1 MEYTEKIGSGNKRL
15 SLRRSIVGSIKRS
28 LSPLS
33 RKSNSPTTTQT
44 SGCSVES
51 THKSLSSL
59 KAQSLPASISS
70 KSSRFKKSNSL
81 SPNSHVV
88 TQPTEI
94 FSSQEA
100 QLPSDSSSSEVTK
113 VRTSRPFSFSNRISV
128 QSMQEVFSPKKETQ
142 TRAAS
147 TTSKLKRS
155 LSTTFFTNNKQSVQ
169 SLKDVPSQENNQF
182 LPTQRTSLAESHL
195 PRKLHSASTTPNIRS
210 SIQSI
215 RELQLPEKDV
225 SLQTRASSTSSRY
238 SAGVWMPP
246 IMNQTRLK
254 SEQSPLPPST
264 KRTSV
269 VSLQIPEG
277 VQVSPS
283 QNDMLLTLQPPSNSS
298 KSNRSSWLSVSRT
311 SSTKSKKP
319 SQPSRI
325 QRLALGP
332 SRETSISQKNYI
344 STTAKET
351 TLPWDPPFDRNWDLC
366 ANDGVPMDS
375 DESFEH
381 CLPPR
386 LNNSFSP
393 FFDMH
398 TKVRRKIY
406 SYCLPSSTNIMISL
420 SPEFAWRN
428 CYHDYYFTSP
438 WNVLEM
444 VSGALASSSL
454 MRNDLM
460 TYFWTEYQFHVTLTP
475 FCSSTFTPLSSVWL
489 PNFLNK
495 IQHLTI
501 ELDLTRFGGN
511 ALKSARHF
519 GYNMEIMESLLFD
532 LVSGLMERRGRIAE
546 LTLLCRRFN
555 GYRPVDE
562 NDPDWKADESFE
574 YFPKEAMQF
583 CDAII
588 NLRGTVK
595 SVRIAGFP
603 LDYTRTLLESMF
615 GQGEISRQFIVPD
628 RSAWPPLPQ
637 QYSGTK
643 QTSDLYSASIAPM
656 SPRFPNYQESLHS
669 PRLYEASVY
678 SLERLENSNDFPVRP
693 DTSLSVTTV
702 GDHVKLYQELS
713 PPITSAD
720 PSHSPVKHSLDL
732 AGNSAVTYQVMEA
745 EDRNNSKRHMK
756 KLNPRNSRD
765 FSPGHFYRQSKEDPE
780 AGLYCQEEQTSN
792 IAVINLIQQG
802 SDNACG
808 SQKTNQTEVL
818 PIVEDIHR
826 PVYNEK
832 EKPLPKTPNLS
843 SKRRSQ
849 FGERQ
854 MPDIP
859 ESPVNTTRIHLHTPT
874 AEIRPGTLEASSDLH
889 LKRVRAHIEKSILE
903 SNEGYT
909 NPPSLPSPT
918 KINKAE
924 TSTTPND
931 NCLIENSSRNP
942 RPEVL
947 KDCNN
952 SSSPHSSTQNCNN
965 NTRES
970 VLETAIDRSLLR
982 TPSPPARSVTA
993 TSPNTLNSMNERDPK
1008 YLLSIRALRSASTT
1022 TESVIRAPAKVH
1034 RPVSLAYPTTWSGIP
1049 MISAGA
1055 PPRSFTSTGPQ
1066 TQRGESAES
1075 DSRRLRFLGWMRRS
1089 G

>member
-1 MEYTEKIGSGNKRL
+1 MEYTEKIGPGNKRL

-33 RKSNSPTTTQT
+33 RKSDSPTTSQT

-51 THKSLSSL
+51 THRSLSSV
-59 KAQSLPASISS
+59 KGQSLPASISS
-70 KSSRFKKSNSL
+70 KSSRFKKSKSL

-88 TQPTEI
+88 VQPTEI
-94 FSSQEA
+94 LSSQEA
-100 QLPSDSSSSEVTK
+100 QLPPNISSSETK

-128 QSMQEVFSPKKETQ
+128 QSMQEIFSPKKDIP

-155 LSTTFFTNNKQSVQ
+155 LSTSFFNDNKQSIQ

-182 LPTQRTSLAESHL
+182 LPTQTISLAESRL
-195 PRKLHSASTTPNIRS
+195 PRKLHSALTTPNIRS

-225 SLQTRASSTSSRY
+225 SLQTRASSTSSRC
-238 SAGVWMPP
+238 SAGVWVPP
-246 IMNQTRLK
+246 MMNQAKLK
-254 SEQSPLPPST
+254 SEQSPLPPTT

-269 VSLQIPEG
+269 VSFQIPEG

-319 SQPSRI
+319 SQPSRL

-332 SRETSISQKNYI
+332 GRDTSRSQQNYI

-366 ANDGVPMDS
+366 ANDGVPMDP
-375 DESFEH
+375 DKSFEH

-386 LNNSFSP
+386 PNNSFSP
-393 FFDMH
+393 FFDMP

-444 VSGALASSSL
+444 VSGALASFSL

-475 FCSSTFTPLSSVWL
+475 FCSSIFTPLSSIWL
-489 PNFLNK
+489 PKFLNR

-511 ALKSARHF
+511 ALKFARRF
-519 GYNMEIMESLLFD
+519 GYNMETMESLLLD
-532 LVSGLMERRGRIAE
+532 LVSGLMERRGRMAE

-615 GQGEISRQFIVPD
+615 GQGETSRQFIVPD

-643 QTSDLYSASIAPM
+643 HTPDLYSASISQM
-656 SPRFPNYQESLHS
+656 SPQFPNYQESLHS
-669 PRLYEASVY
+669 PWLYEASVY
-678 SLERLENSNDFPVRP
+678 SLERPENNNDFPVRP

-702 GDHVKLYQELS
+702 GDHVKLYQEFS
-713 PPITSAD
+713 SPITSTD
-720 PSHSPVKHSLDL
+720 PSHSPVEHLLDST
-732 AGNSAVTYQVMEA
+732 GDSAVTYQVMEA

-780 AGLYCQEEQTSN
+780 ADLYSQEEQTSN
-792 IAVINLIQQG
+792 IAVINPIQQG

-808 SQKTNQTEVL
+808 SQKTDQNEVL
-818 PIVEDIHR
+818 PCVEDSHR

-859 ESPVNTTRIHLHTPT
+859 ESPVNTTRIRLHTST
-874 AEIRPGTLEASSDLH
+874 AEIRPGTLKASSDLH
-889 LKRVRAHIEKSILE
+889 LKRIRAHIEKSTSG

-909 NPPSLPSPT
+909 KPPPLPSPT
-918 KINKAE
+918 KVTKAE
-924 TSTTPND
+924 ISTKSNG
-931 NCLIENSSRNP
+931 NSLIETSSSDP
-942 RPEVL
+942 RPEGS

-952 SSSPHSSTQNCNN
+952 SSSTHSSPQNCNN
-965 NTRES
+965 NTQDS
-970 VLETAIDRSLLR
+970 VPETPIDRSLLR

-1008 YLLSIRALRSASTT
+1008 YILSIRALRSASTS

-1049 MISAGA
+1049 MISAGTT
-1055 PPRSFTSTGPQ
+1055 PRSFTSTGPQ